1 MAMGNQMLKRAI
13 FLAIDQLTAILA
25 PLVRWSQCPAHL
37 VTRFTRLAGLRAWAG
52 ATVHASTQFDGPVQ
66 VATPVTLTLGPHCR
80 LGTGVHFDTPGGHI
94 TIGSHVRINA
104 GCVMVSYAGITIGD
118 DCLIGE
124 YVSVRDANH
133 GTAIGMP
140 MRLQPHSSAPVI
152 IGRNVWIG
160 RGVVV
165 LMGVSI
171 GDGAVVAAN
180 SVVSRNVPPNA
191 IVGGVPA
198 KLIRVRETDAQ

>member
-1 MAMGNQMLKRAI
+1 MAKRAF
-13 FLAIDQLTAILA
+13 FLGIDLLTATLA
-25 PLVRWSQCPAHL
+25 PLVRWSQYPIHL
-37 VTRFTRLAGLRAWAG
+37 VTRFARLAALRAWAG

-66 VATPVTLTLGPHCR
+66 VQTPVKLTLGPHCR
-80 LGTGVHFDTPGGHI
+80 LGAGIHFDTPGGNI

-104 GCVMVSYAGITIGD
+104 GCVLVSYAGITIGD

-124 YVSVRDANH
+124 YVSVRDGNH
-133 GTAIGMP
+133 GTELGMP
-140 MRLQPHSSAPVI
+140 MRLQPHRSAPVS

-160 RGVVV
+160 RGSVV
-165 LMGVSI
+165 LMGVNI

-180 SVVSRNVPPNA
+180 SVVNRNVPTNS

-198 KLIRVRETDAQ
+198 KLIRMRGGERNTP